1 MSPRRPPC
9 DLIVVG
15 AGVTGCAIARDAAL
29 RGLSVTVLEQG
40 TLGSGTSGRFHGM
53 NQSGAR
59 YVTTDLEYAAQCMR
73 ERRIFERIAPHA
85 MDDTGGLFVQLPED
99 PLEFGDE
106 FEPAC
111 AEADIPCRRLSAQ
124 EIAAREPG
132 LVPVVGGYEV
142 PDAVFRPWAV
152 LTALA
157 EDGVAH
163 GAEFCLRERV
173 TRLDSDGEQCEVSV
187 QSAHGGTE
195 QLRARSIALAAGPW
209 TTTLTPEG
217 GQRAPMQ
224 LAKGSMLIISERVVT
239 AVVNRCRPP
248 GSFDIMVPFGAA
260 TIFGTTSRDVD
271 SPEAIRVDAD
281 EESALLAIAGE
292 LVTDLPA
299 EWTQT
304 ASVYAGV
311 RPLAITAPGADGAVS
326 RRHVIVQDHERPI
339 LTVAGGS
346 FTTHR
351 AMAEDAVDRICRLLD
366 IDAVCTTATATL
378 PPARGRFEWSGK
390 AALQPVVMGASEN
403 LVAWGS

>member
-1 MSPRRPPC
+1 MSARRLPC

-59 YVTTDLEYAAQCMR
+59 YVTTDVEYAGQCMR
-73 ERRIFERIAPHA
+73 ERRIFGRIAPHA
-85 MDDTGGLFVQLPED
+85 MVDTGGLFVQLPED

-106 FEPAC
+106 FERAC
-111 AEADIPCRRLSAQ
+111 AEADIPCRPLSAQ
-124 EIAAREPG
+124 EVADREPG

-157 EDGVAH
+157 EDAVAN
-163 GAEFCLRERV
+163 GAELRLRERV
-173 TRLDSDGEQCEVSV
+173 TRVDSDGERCDVTV
-187 QSAHGGTE
+187 QSANGGTE
-195 QLRARSIALAAGPW
+195 QLRARSVALAAGPW
-209 TTTLTPEG
+209 TTALAPEG
-217 GQRAPMQ
+217 GQTAPMQ
-224 LAKGSMLIISERVVT
+224 LAKGSMLVIPERLVT

-271 SPEAIRVDAD
+271 SPDAIRVDAD
-281 EESALLAIAGE
+281 EESELLAGAGE
-292 LVTDLPA
+292 LAADLPS
-299 EWTQT
+299 EWSQT
-304 ASVYAGV
+304 ASLYAGV

-326 RRHVIVQDHERPI
+326 RRHLIVEDQRRPI

-351 AMAEDAVDRICRLLD
+351 AMAEDAVDRICRLLG
-366 IDAVCTTATATL
+366 IDALCTTATAVL
-378 PPARGRFEWSGK
+378 PPARGRFEWSDQ